1 MTAAR
6 TLNLNAIQII
16 LLLIP
21 YISSDRQD
29 NIYRQRGQEELNLLQ
44 VKSINMAKKD
54 SEIMIPDE
62 VIMNKIYLIRGKK
75 V

>member
-29 NIYRQRGQEELNLLQ
+29 NKYRQRGQEELNLLQ

>member
-29 NIYRQRGQEELNLLQ
+29 NKYRQRGQEELNLLQ

-54 SEIMIPDE
+54 SEIMITSSG
-62 VIMNKIYLIRGKK
+62 IMNKIYLIRGKK